1 MTRCILTGFSIPVFL
16 RSTLFVLPEGGCRKD
31 GQDDAIL
38 SGRKCFRKSLFDK
51 RSSLPK
57 QAIQTIISTQ
67 RNRLYCSMLSVKRSK
82 THQSCLVHFKVFYG
96 DVFEGNLFEKAIALL
111 GNLGG
116 LKYLLFPD
124 KLADQVQI
132 ITVQTNFVRVNIK

>member
-1 MTRCILTGFSIPVFL
+1 MFILYLAKGH
-16 RSTLFVLPEGGCRKD
+16 
-31 GQDDAIL
+31 
-38 SGRKCFRKSLFDK
+38 
-51 RSSLPK
+51 
-57 QAIQTIISTQ
+57 
-67 RNRLYCSMLSVKRSK
+67 NVKRSK